1 MVKQVTGLMLG
12 MAASGGLAACGA
24 EPAPVPEPSASISPD
39 DPLPSITGPERRIL
53 AFGDS
58 LFAGYGLKEGESYPA
73 RLEIALRARGIN
85 ARVTNAG
92 VSGDTTAAGLSRI
105 DWSVPD
111 GTRLV
116 VLELGA
122 NDMLRGLPPEQTRR
136 NLDTMLKRLTDRGIA
151 VVLAGMMAAPNL
163 GPAYGTSYNAIF
175 PDLAKKYNVPLV
187 PFFLDGVVGVSGLQI
202 DDGIHP
208 NPKGVDVMVQRS
220 LPVIERAVRN
230 LRRS

>member
-1 MVKQVTGLMLG
+1 
-12 MAASGGLAACGA
+12 MAASA
-24 EPAPVPEPSASISPD
+24 EPLKIV
-39 DPLPSITGPERRIL
+39 G
-53 AFGDS
+53 FGDS
-58 LFAGYGLKEGESYPA
+58 LMAGYQLGPKDSFAAKLEAALKAKGLD
-73 RLEIALRARGIN
+73 
-85 ARVTNAG
+85 VTVANAG

-122 NDMLRGLPPEQTRR
+122 NDMLRGLPPEQTRK

-163 GPAYGTSYNAIF
+163 GPAYGKTYNSIF

-208 NPKGVDVMVQRS
+208 NPKGVDVMVERS
-220 LPVIERAVRN
+220 LPVIERAVRA
-230 LRRS
+230 LSSS

>member
-1 MVKQVTGLMLG
+1 MSLSITG
-12 MAASGGLAACGA
+12 MAASA
-24 EPAPVPEPSASISPD
+24 EPLKIV
-39 DPLPSITGPERRIL
+39 G
-53 AFGDS
+53 FGDS
-58 LFAGYGLKEGESYPA
+58 LMAGYQLGPKDSFAAKLEAALKAKGLD
-73 RLEIALRARGIN
+73 
-85 ARVTNAG
+85 VTVANAG

-105 DWSVPD
+105 DWSVPE
-111 GTRLV
+111 GTQLV

-163 GPAYGTSYNAIF
+163 GPAYGKSYNAIF

>member
-1 MVKQVTGLMLG
+1 MSLSMTG
-12 MAASGGLAACGA
+12 MAASA
-24 EPAPVPEPSASISPD
+24 EPLKIV
-39 DPLPSITGPERRIL
+39 G
-53 AFGDS
+53 FGDS
-58 LFAGYGLKEGESYPA
+58 LMAGYQLGPTDSFAAKLEAALKAKGLD
-73 RLEIALRARGIN
+73 
-85 ARVTNAG
+85 VTVANAG

-105 DWSVPD
+105 DWSVPE
-111 GTRLV
+111 GTQLV

-122 NDMLRGLPPEQTRR
+122 NDMLRGLPPEQTRK

-163 GPAYGTSYNAIF
+163 GPAYGNSYNSIF

-208 NPKGVDVMVQRS
+208 NPKGVDVMVERS
-220 LPVIERAVRN
+220 LPVIERAVRA
-230 LRRS
+230 LSSS

>member
-1 MVKQVTGLMLG
+1 MSLSITG
-12 MAASGGLAACGA
+12 MAASA
-24 EPAPVPEPSASISPD
+24 EPLKIV
-39 DPLPSITGPERRIL
+39 G
-53 AFGDS
+53 FGDS
-58 LFAGYGLKEGESYPA
+58 LMAGYQLGPKDSFAAKLEAALKAKGLD
-73 RLEIALRARGIN
+73 
-85 ARVTNAG
+85 VTVANAG

-105 DWSVPD
+105 DWSVPE
-111 GTRLV
+111 GTQLV

-163 GPAYGTSYNAIF
+163 GPAYGKSYNAIF

-208 NPKGVDVMVQRS
+208 NPKGVDVMLQRS

>member
-1 MVKQVTGLMLG
+1 MALKHLFASATLAISLSMTG
-12 MAASGGLAACGA
+12 MAASA
-24 EPAPVPEPSASISPD
+24 EPLKIV
-39 DPLPSITGPERRIL
+39 G
-53 AFGDS
+53 FGDS
-58 LFAGYGLKEGESYPA
+58 LMAGYQLGPKDSFAAKLEAALKAKGLD
-73 RLEIALRARGIN
+73 
-85 ARVTNAG
+85 VTVANAG

-122 NDMLRGLPPEQTRR
+122 NDMLRGLPPEQTRK

-163 GPAYGTSYNAIF
+163 GPAYGKTYNSIF

-208 NPKGVDVMVQRS
+208 NPKGVDVMVERS
-220 LPVIERAVRN
+220 LPVIERAVRA
-230 LRRS
+230 LSSS